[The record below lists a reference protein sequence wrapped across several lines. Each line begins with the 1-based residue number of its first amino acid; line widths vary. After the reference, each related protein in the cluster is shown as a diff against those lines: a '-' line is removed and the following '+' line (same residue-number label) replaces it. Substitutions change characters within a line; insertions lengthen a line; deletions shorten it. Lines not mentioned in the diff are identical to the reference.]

1 MGCHSGLH
9 SLKRLIVLIQ
19 GRKLEI
25 LVKTAVGVPTLGHI
39 VTHEGAPGVPL
50 QAEEG
55 RDTPFSRP
63 PHS

>member
-25 LVKTAVGVPTLGHI
+25 LVKTSVGVPTLGHI
-39 VTHEGAPGVPL
+39 VTHE
-50 QAEEG
+50 
-55 RDTPFSRP
+55 
-63 PHS
+63 